1 MTRSAL
7 SSYPAS
13 SAPAASRWACR
24 SRAVNPSAV
33 AGRPTPAQNASSSG
47 SHSSHGSRFARQSA
61 YSPAP
66 VTAMS
71 PVRSSS
77 ARYVN
82 TIASKCRRTTVPGWR
97 RSVTARRQ
105 FPDANARPESASW
118 PSAGGGSGMWS
129 RRAECQA
136 RACSR
141 AVSTEASL
149 EVATRPSLPAKS
161 NMVARSMR
169 KNRWTSTS

>member
-24 SRAVNPSAV
+24 SRSVNPAAV
-33 AGRPTPAQNASSSG
+33 AGSPTPAQNPSSSG

-77 ARYVN
+77 AR
-82 TIASKCRRTTVPGWR
+82 
-97 RSVTARRQ
+97 
-105 FPDANARPESASW
+105 
-118 PSAGGGSGMWS
+118 
-129 RRAECQA
+129 
-136 RACSR
+136 
-141 AVSTEASL
+141 
-149 EVATRPSLPAKS
+149 
-161 NMVARSMR
+161 
-169 KNRWTSTS
+169 